1 MRPESRS
8 RVFRFTARAIA
19 LVVAAVATTVV
30 VPAASQAAD
39 SSDFNPGFLISDEDF
54 FNSKSM
60 TSTQADAFIRGM
72 NSGCL
77 TGRVCL
83 ENYKESIKAKSANSR
98 CAAIS
103 AASSQTA
110 GQIIARVSVA
120 CGISPKAILVILQKE
135 QSLVT
140 ATAPSSTAFQAS
152 MGAGCP
158 DTAPCDGRYAGFYE
172 NVYYGAYLLKGY
184 TIPGSS
190 NYNRYAAGT
199 KASIAYSP
207 KSYGSSPKCGFKSV
221 SVLNQAT
228 HALYVYTP
236 YTPNAAALKNLYGTG
251 DTCSAYGNRNFWRLW
266 TDWFGPTGSEGT
278 IAIAQ
283 EYADMGGSGSY
294 LGAADGAP
302 ERVADGGGGI
312 VQNYAGGRIVWNQ
325 KYGAHA
331 MSGAFATKW
340 DALGGAAT
348 LGWPRDD
355 ITVVTNSNGAGKYQT
370 YSNAQIVWVQS
381 KGTFRVYGAYLKA
394 VQAAGGYDGY
404 VGWPLGD
411 ASGNSQQ
418 FQGGWVFY
426 NPADSSTGIV
436 ENGIAAA
443 YISLG
448 GPARWGTATGR
459 GVTSTAAGG
468 GGYQDFAGGRI
479 VVSANHGAL
488 AIYGGYLTVWKA
500 NGGPDGALGWPIARS
515 YKDPASGYS
524 AQDYDGGTIYSSSA
538 KKGYVGIAFAP
549 AVAKAGGVT
558 GKYGFPS
565 TGVRT
570 TATGSGQDFNGWTLA
585 STGAGVRSLHG
596 SVRTAWLGY
605 KAEKGPLGWPTSTA
619 TADAAGV
626 TSQQFEAGTIYVK
639 GSKKAYVG
647 AHFVPTLKAAGGV
660 TGKYGWPTSGVLAS
674 AANGGGEVQ
683 KFGSTVL
690 TWRST
695 GGTRSVYGKLVTPWY
710 AYKAYSGPLGWPIG
724 GQAADSKSGARY
736 QDFQGGRLFALGT
749 KYGYVATSLVSEYAT
764 AGGPAGTWGWPKA
777 APTTAG
783 GVVTQVFDKGT
794 ATFDGTTVTFTKK

>member
-8 RVFRFTARAIA
+8 RVFRLTSRAAALLIAALTA
-19 LVVAAVATTVV
+19 VVL

-54 FNSKSM
+54 FNSKALTAAQTDS
-60 TSTQADAFIRGM
+60 FIRGI
-72 NSGCL
+72 NAGCL
-77 TGRVCL
+77 AGRVCL
-83 ENYKESIKAKSANSR
+83 ENYKETIKAKASNSR
-98 CAAIS
+98 CAAVS
-103 AASSQTA
+103 AASNQTA
-110 GQIIARVSVA
+110 GQIIAKVAVA

-158 DTAPCDGRYAGFYE
+158 DTAPCDGKYAGFYE

-190 NYNRYAAGT
+190 NYSRYAAGT

-207 KSYGSSPKCGFKSV
+207 KSYGSSPTCGFKSV
-221 SVLNQAT
+221 TVLNQAT

-251 DTCSAYGNRNFWRLW
+251 DSCSAYGNRNFWRLW

-283 EYADMGGSGSY
+283 VYADLGGTGSY
-294 LGAADGAP
+294 LGAVDGAP
-302 ERVADGGGGI
+302 VRVEDAGGGI
-312 VQNYAGGRIVWNQ
+312 IQTYAGGQIVWNQ

-340 DALGGAAT
+340 AALGGAAKI
-348 LGWPRDD
+348 GWPRDD
-355 ITVVTNSNGAGKYQT
+355 ITVVTNSNGTGKYQT

-394 VQAAGGYDGY
+394 VQKAGGYDGY

-411 ASGNSQQ
+411 VSGNNQQ

-426 NPADSSTGIV
+426 NAADATSGVV
-436 ENGIAAA
+436 ENDIAASYVA
-443 YISLG
+443 LG
-448 GPARWGTATGR
+448 GPARWGSATAR
-459 GVTSTAAGG
+459 GASSTAAGG
-468 GGYQDFAGGRI
+468 GIYQDFSGGRI
-479 VVSANHGAL
+479 VVSANHGAR
-488 AIYGGYLTVWKA
+488 AIYGGYLTTWKA
-500 NGGPDGALGWPIARS
+500 NGGPDGVLGWPIANS
-515 YKDPASGYS
+515 FTDPASGYP
-524 AQDYDGGTIYSSSA
+524 AQKFDGGTIYNASKA
-538 KKGYVGIAFAP
+538 KGYVGAAFA
-549 AVAKAGGVT
+549 ATVAKAGGVT

-570 TATGSGQDFNGWTLA
+570 TATGSGQDFKGWTLA
-585 STGAGVRSLHG
+585 STSSGVRSLHG

-605 KAEKGPLGWPTSTA
+605 KGEKGVLGWPIGSA
-619 TADAAGV
+619 TVVAGV
-626 TSQQFEAGTIYVK
+626 TSQPFENGTIYVK
-639 GSKKAYVG
+639 GSKKTYVG
-647 AHFVPTLKAAGGV
+647 THFVAALQAAGGV
-660 TGKYGWPTSGVLAS
+660 TGRYGWPTSGVMTS
-674 AANGGGEVQ
+674 TANGGGEVQ
-683 KFGSTVL
+683 KFGTIVL
-690 TWRST
+690 TWRAT
-695 GGTRSVYGKLVTPWY
+695 GGTKSVYGPLVTPWY
-710 AYKAYSGPLGWPIG
+710 AYKAYSGPLGWPTS
-724 GQAADSKSGARY
+724 GQLVDTKSGARY
-736 QDFQGGRLFALGT
+736 QDFQGGRLYVLGT
-749 KYGYVATSLVSEYAT
+749 KHGYVATGLVSEYST
-764 AGGPAGTWGWPKA
+764 AGGPSGTWGWPKA
-777 APTTAG
+777 APKTAD